1 MKSQALILISLGF
14 FMAFVWMTTIAP
26 TLTALATESEVK
38 TTGFATLAAALIGPV
53 VIIITIVGYF
63 AYRSLK
69 EP

>member
-1 MKSQALILISLGF
+1 
-14 FMAFVWMTTIAP
+14 MAFVWMTTIAP